1 MVSMTS
7 IGIRYCGGCN
17 PQIDRLRVV
26 GDLREALKERG
37 LKVDL
42 TTDRERAVD
51 MVLLINGCMHG
62 CLEGEYLGSDPDHRP
77 ISVRGQM
84 VDDQYIKE
92 DYIPEFLIKKIC
104 ERL

>member
-1 MVSMTS
+1 MTS

-42 TTDRERAVD
+42 TTDKESPVD

-62 CLEGEYLGSDPDHRP
+62 CLEGEYLSPGQDHQL

-84 VDDQYIKE
+84 VDDKYIKE
-92 DYIPEFLIKKIC
+92 DYIPGTLIKKIC

>member
-1 MVSMTS
+1 MTT
-7 IGIRYCGGCN
+7 IGVRYCGGCN
-17 PQIDRLRVV
+17 PQIDRLRVIR
-26 GDLREALKERG
+26 DLREGLKKMG

-42 TTDRERAVD
+42 TTDKESPVD

-84 VDDQYIKE
+84 VDDKYIKE
-92 DYIPEFLIKKIC
+92 DYIPGTLIKKIC

>member
-1 MVSMTS
+1 MFS
-7 IGIRYCGGCN
+7 IGVRYCGGCN

-26 GDLREALKERG
+26 GDLKEALKERG

-42 TTDRERAVD
+42 TTDKESPVD

-62 CLEGEYLGSDPDHRP
+62 CLEGEYLSPGQDHQL

-92 DYIPEFLIKKIC
+92 DYIPGTLIKKIC